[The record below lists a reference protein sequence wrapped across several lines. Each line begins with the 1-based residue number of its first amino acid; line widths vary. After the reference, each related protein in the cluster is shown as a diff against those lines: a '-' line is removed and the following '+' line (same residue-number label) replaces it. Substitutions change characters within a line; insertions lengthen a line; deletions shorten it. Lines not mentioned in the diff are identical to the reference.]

1 MVQAIKAFTLLAPLL
16 LAAHAHAQAE
26 PPLMRDF
33 LGVCGHT
40 VLFRPELYAP
50 VCTLVRDYH
59 PVDWDLG
66 DQTDQLPKWPLA
78 KNQVDWNA
86 VYSSW
91 HAKGF
96 RTNVCLQFD
105 AIAADKWQDMPRDAA
120 AYAAS
125 FAHRFGPSA
134 ESPLVEAIEIG
145 NEPGRYSDD
154 EYATLLQAVAPAV
167 RVADGKLRVATCN
180 LTTGKSHDYAKSV
193 ATLTADPRILP
204 ALDVLTIHTY
214 AEAEPYP
221 TWRRSYPEDPSL
233 RYLKDVQD
241 LAKWRDRHARGKA
254 IWITEFGYD
263 ATTKTPDPQ
272 TEFAKWQGVTELQ
285 QAQYLVRSA
294 LLFSALPV
302 ERAYIYFFNDADEPK
317 LHGSSGITRDFQ
329 PKPAYYALKHLQ
341 ETLGN
346 LRFARVIEEKP
357 GDVYAYEY
365 VSPAK
370 PNERVVVVWSPTGN
384 DRTANWRWY
393 PPAGYQIM
401 SAEAMPLDEKPPHA
415 VEVPSANEVPLS
427 ESPLFLRL
435 APTP

>member
-1 MVQAIKAFTLLAPLL
+1 MRHARNVLPLLTALLLAP
-16 LAAHAHAQAE
+16 AAHAE

-40 VLFRPELYAP
+40 ILFRPELYAP

-66 DQTDQLPKWPLA
+66 DETDQLPEWPLA

-86 VYSSW
+86 VYGAW

-105 AIAADKWQDMPRDAA
+105 AIAPDKWRDMPRDAA
-120 AYAAS
+120 SYAAS
-125 FAHRFGPSA
+125 FATQFGPSA

-145 NEPGRYSDD
+145 NEPGRYTDD
-154 EYATLLQAVAPAV
+154 QYTALLRAVAPAV
-167 RVADGKLRVATCN
+167 RAADAKLRVATCN
-180 LTTGKSHDYAKSV
+180 LTTGKSHDYAKRVS
-193 ATLTADPRILP
+193 TLSADPAILP

-221 TWRRSYPEDPSL
+221 TWRRSYPEDPKIP
-233 RYLKDVQD
+233 YLKDVQN
-241 LAKWRDRHARGKA
+241 LAKWRDQRAPGKA

-263 ATTKTPDPQ
+263 ATTKEPDRQ
-272 TEFAKWQGVTELQ
+272 TEFAQWVGVSELQ

-317 LHGSSGITRDFQ
+317 LHGSSGITRDFK
-329 PKPAYYALKHLQ
+329 PKPAYHALVHLQ
-341 ETLGN
+341 KTLGEF
-346 LRFARVIEEKP
+346 RFSRVVEQKR
-357 GDVYAYEY
+357 GDVYAYEFI
-365 VSPAK
+365 SPTK
-370 PNERVVVVWSPTGN
+370 PNERVIVAWSPTGSGRN
-384 DRTANWRWY
+384 AKVRLAL
-393 PPAGYQIM
+393 PAGFKVVR
-401 SAEAMPLDEKPPHA
+401 AEEMPTNSRPPRL
-415 VEVPSANEVPLS
+415 VKGPRVGELLIS
-427 ESPLFLRL
+427 ESPLYVHL
-435 APTP
+435 AKAP